1 MPPPPTSPFSRH
13 RLKPIQ
19 KMEGM
24 TNGVAVGQQPPAG
37 LSDISTQVQQYQ
49 QFLGEDPPTHTSFL
63 SPCGPPPRCCNRACV
78 SPRCPADA
86 SRTLAEFPEIDL
98 QGKPL
103 PEGACAE
110 DVKVFQLLYREHCEV
125 GGVPHPFPQ
134 IPAPPFLALGEPPDT
149 LHCPPYTPTPP
160 TPPLPRPS
168 WT

>member
-1 MPPPPTSPFSRH
+1 M
-13 RLKPIQ
+13 
-19 KMEGM
+19 
-24 TNGVAVGQQPPAG
+24 
-37 LSDISTQVQQYQ
+37 
-49 QFLGEDPPTHTSFL
+49 
-63 SPCGPPPRCCNRACV
+63 

-149 LHCPPYTPTPP
+149 LHCPPYTPPPHP
-160 TPPLPRPS
+160 TPPQAIVDVMINLQFTLVETLWKTFWRCSLSQPS
-168 WT
+168 EAAPVAV